1 MAQARHTAPDRQSRR
16 QAVGQNHQGHELL
29 LCTVVGEEH
38 IPAQKHAAN
47 QHRAQGQSHQK
58 DAEELAQIA
67 FLPAYAERGL
77 VAECLPKALVHQ
89 LDQHRHGHQTGE
101 HGAAYPGDQLV
112 KAVSDKEQA
121 KQVGT

>member
-1 MAQARHTAPDRQSRR
+1 VA
-16 QAVGQNHQGHELL
+16 GG
-29 LCTVVGEEH
+29 VV
-38 IPAQKHAAN
+38 P
-47 QHRAQGQSHQK
+47 
-58 DAEELAQIA
+58 
-67 FLPAYAERGL
+67 GL
-77 VAECLPKALVHQ
+77 GKGPGVIVEALVHQ